1 MIYIKDRSSIQKM
14 ARAGHLLTE
23 ILDAVQILIKPGIS
37 TAEIDAWIELQLQEK
52 GLKSSVKGYMG
63 YRHVSCISLNDVVV
77 HGVPRVDCI
86 LQLGDLIKID
96 VCASWNG
103 YCADMARS
111 FFVGQPSSE
120 QAQKLVNVARQAL
133 QKGIEQA
140 RIGNRLSDISF
151 AIQQEVEKH
160 GFGVVRDFAGHGI
173 GKNMH
178 EEPEVVN
185 YGKPGRGPILREG
198 MTFAIEPMVT
208 AGKYDVYIANDGW
221 TVKTVDRSLAAHVE
235 DTIVIT
241 NAGPIILTSKNSEQ
255 QPSNASVS

>member
-1 MIYIKDRSSIQKM
+1 MIHIKNKLSIQKM
-14 ARAGHLLTE
+14 ARAGSLLSDIVAAVEHL
-23 ILDAVQILIKPGIS
+23 VKPGIS
-37 TAEIDAWIELQLQEK
+37 TAEIDAWIESQLQEK
-52 GLKSSVKGYMG
+52 GLKSHVKGYMG

-77 HGVPRVDCI
+77 HGIPRVDCI
-86 LQLGDLIKID
+86 LQLGDLVKID

-111 FFVGQPSSE
+111 FFVGQPSE
-120 QAQKLVNVARQAL
+120 QAQKLVEVAHQAL
-133 QKGIEQA
+133 KKGIEQA
-140 RIGNRLSDISF
+140 CVGNRLSDISS

-178 EEPEVVN
+178 EEPEIVN
-185 YGKPGRGPILREG
+185 YGKPGKGPILREG

-208 AGKYDVYIANDGW
+208 AGEYQVYVTNDGW

-235 DTIVIT
+235 DTIAIT
-241 NAGPIILTSKNSEQ
+241 NAGPVILTSKNPEQ
-255 QPSNASVS
+255 QNNASVS